1 MITVIVAEG
10 DITLIKTADRNF
22 IEVRNRFSAFQ
33 KYAPFTDCILKI
45 NRVLIDN
52 AEDLDAVKNNLLEYN
67 KNYIKNNR

>member
-1 MITVIVAEG
+1 MITLIIAEG

-52 AEDLDAVKNNLLEYN
+52 AEDLDAVKNNLLEYS
-67 KNYIKNNR
+67 KSYIKNNR

>member
-1 MITVIVAEG
+1 MITVIVVEG
-10 DITLIKTADRNF
+10 DITLIKAAQRNF

-33 KYAPFTDCILKI
+33 KNAPFTDCILKI

-52 AEDLDAVKNNLLEYN
+52 AEYLDAVKNNLLEYN